1 MPCQYIY
8 DKDTIEDS
16 ADEFQL
22 HRMWMVIG
30 RRGKGHL
37 FLIFFEQFLVAHFF
51 ILHVISVNYTSFIA
65 GRNVPEGKRL
75 GHAGAIVE
83 GTRGTAESKMKALTE
98 AGVKVADVPWDLG
111 PLMKEMI

>member
-1 MPCQYIY
+1 M
-8 DKDTIEDS
+8 
-16 ADEFQL
+16 F
-22 HRMWMVIG
+22 
-30 RRGKGHL
+30 
-37 FLIFFEQFLVAHFF
+37 
-51 ILHVISVNYTSFIA
+51 
-65 GRNVPEGKRL
+65 KRL